1 MRSFG
6 VVWPGLQ
13 MKPFESLIE
22 RSVLRVTFAVVII
35 GAFGSVAVSGDGER
49 IADHPWDVKFI
60 LPNNENIFRSIIRLN
75 NHLNK
80 NNIRKRLNY
89 PPPASMR
96 FSRLERI

>member
-22 RSVLRVTFAVVII
+22 RSVLRVTFAVAVI

-49 IADHPWDVKFI
+49 IADHPWGVKFI
-60 LPNNENIFRSIIRLN
+60 LLNNKNTFRSIIRPGN
-75 NHLNK
+75 RFIK
-80 NNIRKRLNY
+80 NNIRKRLNSL
-89 PPPASMR
+89 PAASMR
-96 FSRLERI
+96 FPRLEHT

>member
-49 IADHPWDVKFI
+49 IADHSWGVKFI
-60 LPNNENIFRSIIRLN
+60 LPNNENIFEPIIRLKN
-75 NHLNK
+75 RINK
-80 NNIRKRLNY
+80 NSIRKHLKSL
-89 PPPASMR
+89 PAASMR
-96 FSRLERI
+96 FSRLAHT